1 MSATRINRRL
11 ACAITLA
18 LLVVAICLTVVTA
31 SAAPAAAPAAAL
43 PAVSAD
49 HNSAT
54 HAIPADTLSDPA
66 ELAVFLDELLSR
78 QLADN
83 HIPGASVAVVTG
95 DQLLFAQ
102 GYGYANLERHT
113 PLVADQT
120 LLRVGSI
127 AKLFTWTAVLQ
138 LAEQGKLDLNA
149 DVNTYLGDVVIPAT
163 YPAPITLAHLLTHTA
178 GFEDRQLG
186 ITVSR
191 AAGLISL
198 PEYVAAAMPERV
210 FPAGSVTAYSN
221 YGATLAGYIV
231 EHVSGEPFVQYIQRH
246 ILAPLAMHHSTFAQQ
261 LPPELAMQL
270 AVSYAY
276 DGTHHAKPFEYFQI
290 APAGGLS
297 ATAVDIAQ
305 FMIAQLQEGRLGDAR
320 ILQAAT
326 MQDMQR
332 QHFSNDPHV
341 NGMTYGFAEMTL
353 NGQRLLVHPG
363 TTNDEAFSSLLVLLP
378 EHKAG
383 LFVSYTGAGGDSAKW
398 ELLQALLDR
407 YYPAPAPVAIDPPA
421 NFAQRAG
428 QVTGSYRSTRMAF
441 STIEKIQALLA
452 PPIMVSA
459 TNDGYLIVTGQSQEP
474 TRWVELEPLVFR
486 QVGSQETIA
495 FRADAQSQVTY
506 LFRGNLPI
514 NGYQKLA
521 WFDTLPFH
529 YGLLAACLLLF
540 MSALVCLPI
549 GWLLARRRSCP
560 APRLAGMARWLGWGV
575 SALYILFPILFVVS
589 ISDLSLFPSL
599 LMKAALAIA
608 LVATVVT
615 IGVVAC
621 VWLAW
626 QRRYWSVLGRSHYTL
641 LALGALA
648 FSWFL
653 NYWNLFGF
661 RW

>member
-1 MSATRINRRL
+1 
-11 ACAITLA
+11 
-18 LLVVAICLTVVTA
+18 
-31 SAAPAAAPAAAL
+31 
-43 PAVSAD
+43 
-49 HNSAT
+49 
-54 HAIPADTLSDPA
+54 
-66 ELAVFLDELLSR
+66 
-78 QLADN
+78 
-83 HIPGASVAVVTG
+83 
-95 DQLLFAQ
+95 
-102 GYGYANLERHT
+102 
-113 PLVADQT
+113 
-120 LLRVGSI
+120 
-127 AKLFTWTAVLQ
+127 VLQ

-163 YPAPITLAHLLTHTA
+163 YPAPITLAQLLTHTA

-191 AAGLISL
+191 AAGLVSL
-198 PEYVAAAMPERV
+198 REYVATAMPERV

-231 EHVSGEPFVQYIQRH
+231 ERVSGEPFAQYVQRH

-276 DGTHHAKPFEYFQI
+276 DGTYHAKPFEYFQI

-326 MQDMQR
+326 IQNMHR
-332 QHFSNDPHV
+332 QHFSNDQHV

-407 YYPAPAPVAIDPPA
+407 YYLAPAPVALDPPA
-421 NFAQRAG
+421 DFAQRAG

-452 PPIMVSA
+452 LPIMVSA
-459 TNDGYLIVTGQSQEP
+459 TNDGYLIVSGQSQEP

-495 FRADAQSQVTY
+495 FRADAQGQIAY

-540 MSALVCLPI
+540 MSALVCWPI
-549 GWLLARRRSCP
+549 GWLLARRRGS
-560 APRLAGMARWLGWGV
+560 ATPRLARVARWLGWGV

-589 ISDLSLFPSL
+589 ISDLALFPSL

-641 LALGALA
+641 LALGSLA

-653 NYWNLFGF
+653 NYWNLLGF